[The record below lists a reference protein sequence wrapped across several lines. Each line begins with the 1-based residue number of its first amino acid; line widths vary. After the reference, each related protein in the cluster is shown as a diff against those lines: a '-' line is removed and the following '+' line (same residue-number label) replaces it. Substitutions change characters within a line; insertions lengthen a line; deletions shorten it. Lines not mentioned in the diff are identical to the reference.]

1 MPIERAT
8 RPGYPAFPGAV
19 FRRIEPHSMES
30 RDASLGSDAVES
42 KPRAVLPRRGLTAA
56 HLEPWK
62 GNIIDVTM
70 LDGSH
75 KIGLLERMEE
85 GTRTARLRTVGGVND
100 RPQVGVIQIADVKT
114 IERAS
119 RN

>member
-1 MPIERAT
+1 
-8 RPGYPAFPGAV
+8 
-19 FRRIEPHSMES
+19 MES
-30 RDASLGSDAVES
+30 RDASLGSALVES
-42 KPRAVLPRRGLTAA
+42 KPVLAAKRRSLTAA

-75 KIGLLERMEE
+75 KIGLLERTEA
-85 GTRTARLRTVGGVND
+85 GTARLRSVGGTND
-100 RPQVGVIQIADVKT
+100 RVTFGVIQIADAMS
-114 IERAS
+114 IQRAS